1 VALDHPKSIA
11 IRLLVATALV
21 GAALAATPPAP
32 APAAPSVTIT
42 SPADGSVSK
51 ETAPR
56 FSGTG
61 EELAGVVTLHVY
73 AGSTAEG
80 TPLRRLSTTLF
91 GVGGVWSLGPVEP
104 LEDGL
109 YTATAEQ
116 TNPLLQRGISA
127 PVSFTVDTAAPVV
140 TLEQPQPAPG
150 EDDPSFTG
158 TASDIE
164 PVTVQVHA
172 GGSAEGTVVA
182 VATAAGTGAG
192 WHSSP
197 ANPALAVGRYTAVAV
212 QESSL
217 GNPPGWSPEMTFEVT
232 PPAPA
237 PPAQGPAAPGAAAP
251 AQAVTRASTATPLM
265 SPFPVVRIAGV
276 WFAGGVDLRLLRVQ
290 QAPPGALVTVR
301 CRGRGCP
308 RRALVRRVTVAGPH
322 GVPAIAFPAFE
333 RFLHTGAVIE
343 VFVSKAGVVGKYTR
357 LRVRRGKLPERVDR
371 CLPLSSLNPLQCP
384 AA

>member
-1 VALDHPKSIA
+1 MARGDPKSIA

-21 GAALAATPPAP
+21 GAALAATRPVPAT
-32 APAAPSVTIT
+32 AAPSVTIT
-42 SPADGSVSK
+42 SPAGGSVSK
-51 ETAPR
+51 ETAPI

-73 AGSTAEG
+73 SGTTAEG
-80 TPLRRLSTTLF
+80 TPLRTLSTTLF
-91 GVGGVWSLGPVEP
+91 GLGGVWSLGPVEP

-116 TNPLLQRGISA
+116 TNSLLQRGISA
-127 PVSFTVDTAAPVV
+127 PMSFRVDTVAPVV

-164 PVTVQVHA
+164 PVTVQIHA
-172 GGSAEGTVVA
+172 GHSAAGTVVA
-182 VATAAGTGAG
+182 LATAAGTGAG

-197 ANPALAVGRYTAVAV
+197 ASPALAVGRYTAVAV
-212 QESSL
+212 QHSSL
-217 GNPPGWSPEMTFEVT
+217 GNPPGWSPEMTFEVS

-237 PPAQGPAAPGAAAP
+237 PPAQGPALPRSALP
-251 AQAVTRASTATPLM
+251 AQAAARASTATPLM
-265 SPFPVVRIAGV
+265 TPFPVVRIAGV

-290 QAPPGALVTVR
+290 KAPPGALVTVR
-301 CRGRGCP
+301 CRGRRCP
-308 RRALVRRVTVAGPH
+308 RRAVVRRITIAGPH
-322 GVPAIAFPAFE
+322 GVPAISFPAFE

-357 LRVRRGKLPERVDR
+357 LRVRRGKLPERVDS
-371 CLPLSSLNPLQCP
+371 CLALGGLNLLQCP